1 MATADRF
8 DRFTDRA
15 RKVLTLAQ
23 DEAQRFN
30 HNYIGT
36 EHLLLG
42 LVREGEGV
50 AAKVLENLN
59 VELAKVR
66 QAVEFIIGRGERPV
80 LGEIGLTPRA
90 KKVIELAIDEARRL
104 GHNYI
109 GTEHLL
115 LGLVRE
121 EGGIASGV
129 LESLGVSLD
138 KVRHEVVRVLSQSS
152 APATAQTERRGAASK
167 TPTLDALGIDLTEA
181 ARAGRLDP
189 VIGREREIERVIQ
202 ILARRTKNN
211 PALIGEP
218 GVGKTAIA
226 EGLAQRIVKGDV
238 PAPLLDKRVVTLD
251 MGSLVAGTKYRGEF
265 EERLKKVLEELRAS
279 RDAILFVDELHT
291 LVGAGAAEGAID
303 AANILKPP
311 LARGEIQCIGATTLD
326 EYRKHIEKDPALERR
341 FAQVIVAEPS
351 QEETIEILKGL
362 RPRYEAHHKVRI
374 TDEALRAAVDLS
386 VRYISDRQLPDKAI
400 DVIDE
405 ASSRVMLRHASPPPE
420 LRAARREADSLERDQ
435 QDAAAAGAFDRAGSL
450 RSQLDGLN
458 GRISELDRNWR
469 SSLTG
474 ATAPSAEVS
483 SPAPVSAVPAP
494 VSEVPSGDPVVIAL
508 PAPIIDAASRVFGAT
523 VAETPAAAVGL
534 TAGSEGAQPQPA
546 NRADDRPAVTDEE
559 VAAVVA
565 MWTGIPVMRLAEA
578 ETARLLKMEE
588 SLGGRVVGQ
597 EQAIGMLSRAV
608 RRARAGLKDPKRPI
622 GSFLFLGP
630 TGVGKTELA
639 KALAEFMFGT
649 EDALI
654 KIDMSEFMERHNTS
668 RLVGAPPG
676 YVGFDDGGQLTE
688 AIRRRPYAVV
698 LLDEI
703 EKAHSEVFN
712 ILLQILEDGQL
723 TDAKGRRVDFRNV
736 ILIMTSNLGARQIQT
751 PSSLGFRARGEGAD
765 ARAEEE
771 YGLISAKVDEEL
783 KKAFRPE
790 FLNRVDAS
798 IVFRPLSQE
807 EMRRIVDLLVKRII
821 SQLRDQGHALTIT
834 DAAKDHL
841 IKVGYDVTYGARPLR
856 RAIQTLVE
864 DPLAERLLRGEDSV
878 DAAYVVD
885 LVGDALAV
893 MLHEEGGAFS
903 SAVPAEPV
911 GAAD

>member
-152 APATAQTERRGAASK
+152 APASPQAERRAGTSK

-238 PAPLLDKRVVTLD
+238 PAPLLEKRVVTLD

-326 EYRKHIEKDPALERR
+326 EYRKHVEKDPALERR

-351 QEETIEILKGL
+351 HEETIEILKGL

-386 VRYISDRQLPDKAI
+386 IRYINDRQLPDKAI

-420 LRAARREADSLERDQ
+420 LRAARREADDLERDHQ
-435 QDAAAAGAFDRAGSL
+435 AAVAAGTFDRAGTL
-450 RSQLDGLN
+450 RSQLDGLK
-458 GRISELDRNWR
+458 GRIEALDRAWR
-469 SSLTG
+469 ASLTG
-474 ATAPSAEVS
+474 VIAPSAAISGATSAEPS
-483 SPAPVSAVPAP
+483 SADAAPS
-494 VSEVPSGDPVVIAL
+494 VIAL
-508 PAPIIDAASRVFGAT
+508 PASSAAPSTTQAPIIDAASRAVAPVVT
-523 VAETPAAAVGL
+523 SAAET
-534 TAGSEGAQPQPA
+534 TGARVAPGPA
-546 NRADDRPAVTDEE
+546 NRPDDRPAVTDEE

-578 ETARLLKMEE
+578 ETERLLQMEVA
-588 SLGGRVVGQ
+588 LGGRVIGQ
-597 EQAIGMLSRAV
+597 EQAIGTLSRAV

-751 PSSLGFRARGEGAD
+751 PSSLGFRARGEGES
-765 ARAEEE
+765 ARADEE
-771 YGLISAKVDEEL
+771 YSLISAKVDEEL

-798 IVFRPLSQE
+798 IVFRLLSQE
-807 EMRRIVDLLVKRII
+807 EMRRIVDLLVKRIVG
-821 SQLRDQGHALTIT
+821 QLREQGHELTIT

-856 RAIQTLVE
+856 RTIQSLVE
-864 DPLAERLLRGEDSV
+864 DPLAERLLLGTDPLN
-878 DAAYVVD
+878 AAYVVD
-885 LVGDALAV
+885 LVDGEVAV
-893 MLHEEGGAFS
+893 MIREEGGAA
-903 SAVPAEPV
+903 SAALPAEPV

>member
-50 AAKVLENLN
+50 AAKVLENLS

-80 LGEIGLTPRA
+80 VGDIGLTPRA

-129 LESLGVSLD
+129 LESLGVSLE

-152 APATAQTERRGAASK
+152 TPSAPQQERRGSSR
-167 TPTLDALGIDLTEA
+167 TPTLDALGVDLTEA

-189 VIGREREIERVIQ
+189 VIGREKEIERVIQ

-238 PAPLLDKRVVTLD
+238 PSPLLDKRVVTLD

-265 EERLKKVLEELRAS
+265 EERLKKVLEELRS
-279 RDAILFVDELHT
+279 TRDAILFVDELHT

-326 EYRKHIEKDPALERR
+326 EYRKHVEKDPALERR
-341 FAQVIVAEPS
+341 FAQVIVAEPT
-351 QEETIEILKGL
+351 EDETVEILKGL
-362 RPRYEAHHKVRI
+362 RGRYEMHHRVRI
-374 TDEALRAAVDLS
+374 SDEALRAAVDLS

-405 ASSRVMLRHASPPPE
+405 AASRVMLRHASPPAE
-420 LRAARREADSLERDQ
+420 LRAARRELEAIERDLESAPATSTDKVAVLRNQ
-435 QDAAAAGAFDRAGSL
+435 KKVLEERVGELDRLWRATIVRPAAAGATAG
-450 RSQLDGLN
+450 GA
-458 GRISELDRNWR
+458 G
-469 SSLTG
+469 TAVT
-474 ATAPSAEVS
+474 ATAAPLMVS
-483 SPAPVSAVPAP
+483 SSTLGGSATAALGDGENGGGGVAIQLPPPPTISAP
-494 VSEVPSGDPVVIAL
+494 EEDLRPVVGEEEIA
-508 PAPIIDAASRVFGAT
+508 
-523 VAETPAAAVGL
+523 E
-534 TAGSEGAQPQPA
+534 
-546 NRADDRPAVTDEE
+546 
-559 VAAVVA
+559 VVA

-578 ETARLLKMEE
+578 ETARLLKME
-588 SLGGRVVGQ
+588 SVLGARVIGQ
-597 EQAIGMLSRAV
+597 EEAISTLAKAV

-622 GSFLFLGP
+622 GSFLFMGP

-649 EDALI
+649 EDALV

-703 EKAHSEVFN
+703 EKAHNEVFN

-751 PSSLGFRARGEGAD
+751 PSSLGFRARGEGSEAKI
-765 ARAEEE
+765 AEE
-771 YGLISAKVDEEL
+771 YSLIKTKVDEEL

-807 EMRRIVDLLVKRII
+807 EMRRIVDLLVARVVT
-821 SQLRDQGHALTIT
+821 QLRDHGHDLLIT

-841 IKVGYDVTYGARPLR
+841 ITVGYDVAYGARPLR
-856 RAIQTLVE
+856 RTIQRLIE
-864 DPLAERLLRGEDSV
+864 DPLAERLLLAEDPIGASYIV
-878 DAAYVVD
+878 DMVNEKLEIMLREAGGPSTAA
-885 LVGDALAV
+885 A
-893 MLHEEGGAFS
+893 
-903 SAVPAEPV
+903 PAEPV